1 MGREKRRV
9 AAKRGEVSMNDQ
21 NVPRLITSSIVILIL
36 CFAVLAYYTLR
47 NMNLDQIVMTLALF
61 GLGYG
66 IISLILERRRLV

>member
-1 MGREKRRV
+1 MSE
-9 AAKRGEVSMNDQ
+9 SQ

-66 IISLILERRRLV
+66 IVSLILERRKLV

>member
-1 MGREKRRV
+1 MRE
-9 AAKRGEVSMNDQ
+9 SQ
-21 NVPRLITSSIVILIL
+21 NVPRLITGAIIILVL

-66 IISLILERRRLV
+66 IISMISERRKLV